1 MTQLKFP
8 KVEAPAQPR
17 FMNLNG
23 DGGRVQL
30 LISIP
35 IMLAITLIAW
45 TSQDRESGLNWIGI
59 ILTITL
65 LWHSLRLLNATT
77 VEHSPDALRIQRR
90 GKEYLIPYSDIVSV
104 SESGRFQGGAM
115 IGSTHSR
122 YVTVKLSRKY
132 PFGSAFSFYTK
143 KEHSDFEGKSGP
155 AKLIENYAAK
165 ANFNK
170 AKKPAHPTTGDAAL

>member
-1 MTQLKFP
+1 MTHLQFP
-8 KVEAPAQPR
+8 KVEAPAEPR

-23 DGGRVQL
+23 DGGRVQF

-35 IMLAITLIAW
+35 IMLAITVITW
-45 TSQDRESGLNWIGI
+45 MSQDRESGFNWIGI
-59 ILTITL
+59 ILTVAL
-65 LWHSLRLLNATT
+65 FWYSMRLLNVTI

-90 GKEYLIPYSDIVSV
+90 GKEYLIPYTDILSV
-104 SESGRFQGGAM
+104 SESGRFQGGAI

-122 YVTVKLSRKY
+122 YVTVKLKRKY

-143 KEHSDFEGKSGP
+143 KEYGDFEGKSGP

-165 ANFNK
+165 VNFNK
-170 AKKPAHPTTGDAAL
+170 ANKPAHPTAGNALL